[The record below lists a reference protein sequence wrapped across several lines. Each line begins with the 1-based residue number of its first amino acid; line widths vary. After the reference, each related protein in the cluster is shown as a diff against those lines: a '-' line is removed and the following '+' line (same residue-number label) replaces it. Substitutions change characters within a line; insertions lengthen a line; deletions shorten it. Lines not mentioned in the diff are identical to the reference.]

1 MKIADSLLKLIGN
14 TPLVALSRLSK
25 DCHATIIGK
34 CEFLNPCGSV
44 KDRPGLAM
52 IEHAEKEGLINKDT
66 TIIEPTSGN
75 TGIALAFVAAIKGYN
90 VILTMPDSM
99 SLERRSLLNALGA
112 KIELT
117 PGHLGM
123 KGAIERAQDL
133 QASLTNAVIPQQF
146 QNKAN
151 PNTHYLTTAEEI
163 WADTDGKIDIFVAG
177 VGTGGT
183 ISGTGKKLK
192 EKNPNIKIIA
202 VEPEDSSVLS
212 GGEPGPHMI
221 QGIGAGFIPSNVDR
235 SIIDEVVTISNDDAF
250 HMSRQLAAQE
260 GILVGMSSGC
270 NVKAAID
277 IGNRPENKGTYIVTI
292 LCDVA
297 ERYLSTTLF
306 Q

>member
-1 MKIADSLLKLIGN
+1 M
-14 TPLVALSRLSK
+14 
-25 DCHATIIGK
+25 
-34 CEFLNPCGSV
+34 F
-44 KDRPGLAM
+44 
-52 IEHAEKEGLINKDT
+52 
-66 TIIEPTSGN
+66 
-75 TGIALAFVAAIKGYN
+75 
-90 VILTMPDSM
+90 
-99 SLERRSLLNALGA
+99 
-112 KIELT
+112 
-117 PGHLGM
+117 
-123 KGAIERAQDL
+123 
-133 QASLTNAVIPQQF
+133 
-146 QNKAN
+146 
-151 PNTHYLTTAEEI
+151 
-163 WADTDGKIDIFVAG
+163 
-177 VGTGGT
+177 
-183 ISGTGKKLK
+183 KKLK